1 MGGFVSTEVD
11 IISSEPGDA
20 LGVDDVID
28 DVIKCPNIDDGS
40 AKCEEWLN
48 NLKNRTD
55 NSPTDEQIE
64 YLKNKRYK
72 TTLVAIRNAIRA
84 KNNVP
89 ELTDAVI
96 DRKLDNIF
104 VTHYK
109 YSKLHS
115 ILEWFRILEDDDET
129 FKTPDYSKTTLK
141 AQDYSKTTLKAQ
153 DDSKTTFNTI
163 LHIIENAYNDKNDLY
178 KWKGQNLFEGI
189 TSTVCFLS
197 VLYGLFCVPM
207 ADISLINENPYIK
220 YYNNLNAMRL
230 KVTIN
235 GITLE
240 KGDPAAAILED
251 KPAAAILKGKT
262 GGHEGAGYAIMIVVI
277 LLLLIYL
284 MHENPV
290 LLYITI
296 IALIFGFLY

>member
-1 MGGFVSTEVD
+1 MGGSVSTKAD
-11 IISSEPGDA
+11 TTSSEPCDP
-20 LGVDDVID
+20 LDIDDVID
-28 DVIKCPNIDDGS
+28 DVIKYPNINYGGT
-40 AKCEEWLN
+40 KCEEWLN
-48 NLKNRTD
+48 NLEDKPKDKPKDR
-55 NSPTDEQIE
+55 PTAEQIE

-72 TTLVAIRNAIRA
+72 NTLVAIRNAIRA

-89 ELTDAVI
+89 ELTDDVI

-104 VTHYK
+104 VTRYK
-109 YSKLHS
+109 DSKLHS
-115 ILEWFRILEDDDET
+115 ILEWFRIMEDDDKTTFKTPDDSKTT
-129 FKTPDYSKTTLK
+129 FKTPDYSKTTFK
-141 AQDYSKTTLKAQ
+141 A
-153 DDSKTTFNTI
+153 I
-163 LHIIENAYNDKNDLY
+163 LYIIENAYNDKNDLY
-178 KWKGQNLFEGI
+178 DWKGQNLFKGI

-197 VLYGLFCVPM
+197 VLYGLFCVSM
-207 ADISLINENPYIK
+207 ADISLINNNPYIT
-220 YYNNLNAMRL
+220 YHNNSDAMRL

-240 KGDPAAAILED
+240 KGRPAAAILED
-251 KPAAAILKGKT
+251 KPATAILKGKT